1 MKAIW
6 HKSAIISLMLYYTG
20 LSRHLMVFFYFD
32 AITLILTAIAYLILE
47 LAQLISRADR
57 YLREA
62 ENYVQVVMFICVII
76 FAFPVGQNSCWCL
89 PGWKWQI
96 GALAVFFAWINLLL
110 LIRYIPWLK
119 IGERSTMLFNVY
131 INFAKSIYLPILL
144 LVTFAIPIY
153 MLFVAEVRQ
162 SINFFCFINVSV
174 SIIL

>member
-1 MKAIW
+1 
-6 HKSAIISLMLYYTG
+6 MLEYTG

-32 AITLILTAIAYLILE
+32 AAALILTATAYLILE
-47 LAQLISRADR
+47 LTQLINRVDR
-57 YLREA
+57 YLKEA
-62 ENYVQVVMFICVII
+62 ENYVQVVMFISVII

-96 GALAVFFAWINLLL
+96 GALAVFFAWINLLFL
-110 LIRYIPWLK
+110 LRYIPWLK
-119 IGERSTMLFNVY
+119 IGERSTMLLNVY

-162 SINFFCFINVSV
+162 NIKFFCFINISMI
-174 SIIL
+174 IILL